1 MATEAIEVVTASAI
15 YDLNY
20 VAITTH
26 VIKKQ
31 LAEFKGLMSNTSLS
45 AEERVQSWQYVRA
58 YTQILKDR
66 AKQPNN

>member
-1 MATEAIEVVTASAI
+1 MITQHIEVVTASTI

-20 VAITTH
+20 VATTTRE
-26 VIKKQ
+26 IKKH
-31 LAEFKGLMSNTSLS
+31 LTEFKGLMNNISLS
-45 AEERVQSWQYVRA
+45 AEDRVQSWNYVRA